1 MSTLLVLRT
10 SINGAQS
17 VSNQMLDE
25 LIAQARAKWPD
36 THVVARDLAANP
48 VPMLTPET
56 VAAIRAG
63 VTETAAQVAADALA
77 NELIE
82 ELKAADYIA
91 IGLPRYNFHV
101 PSQFKAYVDYI
112 ARPRVTFRYGANG
125 PEGLLPNVPVYA
137 FVASGGVYTTA
148 ESDPLSAW
156 VRQVLG
162 FVGLHQVELIH
173 TEGVAMDAA
182 AAMNQTRER
191 IRTLVQDC

>member
-1 MSTLLVLRT
+1 
-10 SINGAQS
+10 
-17 VSNQMLDE
+17 
-25 LIAQARAKWPD
+25 
-36 THVVARDLAANP
+36 
-48 VPMLTPET
+48 MLTPET

-63 VTETAAQVAADALA
+63 VTDTAAQVEADRLA

-91 IGLPRYNFHV
+91 IGLPRYNFQA

-148 ESDPLSAW
+148 EYDPLSAW

-162 FVGLHQVELIH
+162 FVGLHQLELIH

-191 IRTLVQDC
+191 IRSLVQDC